1 MKDRTVKLIMQVHDE
16 LVFEVSAGEVD
27 SCQQAIAALMTG
39 AADLSVKLEVD
50 AGVGLNWN
58 EAH

>member
-1 MKDRTVKLIMQVHDE
+1 MIMQVHYE
-16 LVFEVSAGEVD
+16 LVFEVAVDEVD
-27 SCQQAIAALMTG
+27 SCQASIAGLMTG